1 MKRYQSK
8 NNKRQVSMIQK
19 QADEIR
25 DLKNKINTLQIE
37 NERKDELIHLVDTL
51 TTDLQNE
58 IEEIYNL
65 KERYRVLINDLNLM
79 MQIFNTKIFKG
90 RWKLIRLLMK

>member
-1 MKRYQSK
+1 
-8 NNKRQVSMIQK
+8 MIQK

-25 DLKNKINTLQIE
+25 DLKNKINTLQVE
-37 NERKDELIHLVDTL
+37 SERKNELIHLVDTL

-65 KERYRVLINDLNLM
+65 KERYRVLINELNLM
-79 MQIFNTKIFKG
+79 MKIFNTKIFKG